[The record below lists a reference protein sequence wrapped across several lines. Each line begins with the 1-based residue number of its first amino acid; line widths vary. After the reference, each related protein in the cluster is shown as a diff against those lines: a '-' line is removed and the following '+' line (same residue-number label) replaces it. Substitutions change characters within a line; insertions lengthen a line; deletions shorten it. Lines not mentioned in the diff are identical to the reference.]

1 VTAPV
6 GLAGIEHIVV
16 LMLENRSFDH
26 MLGYLYS
33 ENGNVSPR
41 GDAFDGLT
49 GRESCPDA
57 TGNPISVYRITPD
70 TPHTYL
76 MPGADPGEGFAAT
89 NAQLFGTETPAPGA
103 KETNQGF
110 VRNYAKAIAANRAK
124 HWYVVPGTTPEMI
137 MGCYAPET
145 LPVLS
150 ALARSYAVCDHWFC
164 SAPTMTM
171 PNRAFAC
178 AGTSQGHLDDHTKIF
193 TVPSIFGSMSDHS
206 VPWKIY
212 GYDKSPLTRLDFPDT
227 TGAASTHFGL
237 FTDFWA
243 DAAAGTLPA
252 YAFLE
257 PSWSSNGNS
266 QHPNYDVA
274 LGEQLLLDTYRAV
287 HDGPAWSSTLLIIT
301 YDEHGGCYDHVA
313 PPAGATPPDHA
324 VGEFG
329 FDLTRFGLRVPTV
342 LVSPLIEAGTVFRV
356 PAGGVPLDHTSILA
370 TVQHRWSLPPLTARD
385 AVAPDVSAVL
395 SLATPRTD
403 DPLTGITAPAASALP
418 TALTG
423 TPSHLQQVQADLAS
437 RLIIEGHTDG
447 EPPLGLR
454 TSTDYDQYINTRT
467 EAWDATGGGG

>member
-1 VTAPV
+1 LVVTAPV

-41 GDAFDGLT
+41 GDAFDGLS

-57 TGNPISVYRITPD
+57 TGNPVSVYRITPD

-89 NAQLFGTETPAPGA
+89 NAQLFGAETPAPGA

-150 ALARSYAVCDHWFC
+150 ALARGYAVCDHWFC

-237 FTDFWA
+237 FTDFRA
-243 DAAAGTLPA
+243 DAAVNTV
-252 YAFLE
+252 FLCRRALVRCNRLCQFIGADSACCDGCLHLWKFGCAIGLRRE
-257 PSWSSNGNS
+257 DVRLHVRGRADLHHLRIDRHRCEHMELVSHGNS
-266 QHPNYDVA
+266 LRRFERQIQREAHCYVIS
-274 LGEQLLLDTYRAV
+274 YR
-287 HDGPAWSSTLLIIT
+287 
-301 YDEHGGCYDHVA
+301 
-313 PPAGATPPDHA
+313 
-324 VGEFG
+324 
-329 FDLTRFGLRVPTV
+329 
-342 LVSPLIEAGTVFRV
+342 
-356 PAGGVPLDHTSILA
+356 
-370 TVQHRWSLPPLTARD
+370 
-385 AVAPDVSAVL
+385 
-395 SLATPRTD
+395 
-403 DPLTGITAPAASALP
+403 
-418 TALTG
+418 
-423 TPSHLQQVQADLAS
+423 
-437 RLIIEGHTDG
+437 
-447 EPPLGLR
+447 
-454 TSTDYDQYINTRT
+454 
-467 EAWDATGGGG
+467 